1 MKQTSMRAFET
12 IRPRLEGQL
21 ALVGETTARL
31 GPSTRREIAAACG
44 LAINVVWSRTTE
56 LVKRDA
62 MRVVGARTCKVT
74 GHRAEVLEVI

>member
-1 MKQTSMRAFET
+1 MKQTSIQAYEGVR
-12 IRPRLEGQL
+12 RRLEGQL
-21 ALVGETTARL
+21 ALVSETAARL
-31 GPSTRREIAAACG
+31 GPSTRREIAADCG

-62 MRVVGARTCKVT
+62 MRVAGARICKIT